1 MSEYYKRANILQ
13 AMSHPVRLQ
22 ILEILSRGSTC
33 VCDLIVQ
40 TRQRQA
46 YISQHLMLLRKAGV
60 IKSTRMGTRM
70 LYELAQPEITRNMLR
85 CVLQD
90 HQSNIPN

>member
-33 VCDLIVQ
+33 VCALIVQ

-46 YISQHLMLLRKAGV
+46 YL
-60 IKSTRMGTRM
+60 
-70 LYELAQPEITRNMLR
+70 
-85 CVLQD
+85 
-90 HQSNIPN
+90 